1 MASKTLSMKQSEKAE
16 FTSQVSSN
24 VDEDYL
30 TAEIYYGEF
39 LVCVVDTQFGEFGVN
54 FYSDPKI
61 NYQQDF
67 IHANLDDLLGILE
80 RTKTE
85 LRKYPNGL
93 HVK

>member
-1 MASKTLSMKQSEKAE
+1 MNRSEKAA
-16 FTSQVSSN
+16 FTCQVSSD
-24 VDEDYL
+24 DENAYL

-39 LVCVVDTQFGEFGVN
+39 LICLLDSEFGEFRVS